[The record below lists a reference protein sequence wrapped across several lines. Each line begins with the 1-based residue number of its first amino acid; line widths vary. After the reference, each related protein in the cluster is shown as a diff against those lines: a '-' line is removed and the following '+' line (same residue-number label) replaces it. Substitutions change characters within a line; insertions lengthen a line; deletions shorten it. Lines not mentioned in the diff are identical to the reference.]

1 MVYIYVLLLEQGKYY
16 VGKTTNPE
24 FRLEKHFNC
33 GGSEWTIK
41 YKPIKVL
48 EIIKDC
54 DDYDEDKYTRIYM
67 DKFGIENVRGGSFCQ
82 IVLPKETVA
91 VLEKMKMTSQDKC
104 YKCGQKGH
112 LAKYCT
118 QKEEIQLP
126 DDVDGLI
133 EFSENFIQKLKDKE
147 KMVIPTKEE
156 LLDIEYLREAI
167 GKSNSIIECPL
178 SNVKTITNAK
188 IELQRYNMLQKIIH
202 KPFDH
207 CNIDITIDAI
217 KRSESL
223 RTKIQKRKNEEIVP
237 FMEAILK
244 LVKIL

>member
-24 FRLEKHFNC
+24 FRLEKHFNY

-41 YKPIKVL
+41 YKPVQVL
-48 EIIKDC
+48 EIIRDC

-104 YKCGQKGH
+104 YKCGQNGH

-118 QKEEIQLP
+118 QKEETQLP
-126 DDVDGLI
+126 DDVDGLV
-133 EFSENFIQKLKDKE
+133 EFLENFIQKLKDKE
-147 KMVIPTKEE
+147 KMVIPTKYDLTNINYLKEAISECDKKIHFSNNEKQFYLTMHRHLTGRPIIPSDYIKNGIEIIKTNE
-156 LLDIEYLREAI
+156 LL
-167 GKSNSIIECPL
+167 
-178 SNVKTITNAK
+178 
-188 IELQRYNMLQKIIH
+188 
-202 KPFDH
+202 
-207 CNIDITIDAI
+207 
-217 KRSESL
+217 
-223 RTKIQKRKNEEIVP
+223 RTEIQKKRNEEIVP
-237 FMEAILK
+237 FMEAMLK

>member
-24 FRLEKHFNC
+24 FRLERHFNS

-48 EIIKDC
+48 EIIRDC
-54 DDYDEDKYTRIYM
+54 DDYDEDKYTRKYM

-118 QKEEIQLP
+118 QKEETQLP
-126 DDVDGLI
+126 DDVDGLV

-147 KMVIPTKEE
+147 KMVIPTKYDLVNKDYLKEAIKECDKKIHFAGNEKQVYLSLQRQIVSRNSLPTGHMNILIENLKQGE
-156 LLDIEYLREAI
+156 LL
-167 GKSNSIIECPL
+167 
-178 SNVKTITNAK
+178 
-188 IELQRYNMLQKIIH
+188 
-202 KPFDH
+202 
-207 CNIDITIDAI
+207 
-217 KRSESL
+217 
-223 RTKIQKRKNEEIVP
+223 RTEIQKRKNEEIVP

>member
-16 VGKTTNPE
+16 IGKTINPE

-104 YKCGQKGH
+104 YKCGQNGH

-118 QKEEIQLP
+118 QKEETQLP

-178 SNVKTITNAK
+178 SNDKTITNAK
-188 IELQRYNMLQKIIH
+188 IELQRYNILQKIIH

-223 RTKIQKRKNEEIVP
+223 RTKIQRKKNEEIVP

>member
-16 VGKTTNPE
+16 IGKTTNPE
-24 FRLEKHFNC
+24 FRLEKHFNS

-41 YKPIKVL
+41 YKPLHVL

-54 DDYDEDKYTRIYM
+54 DDYDEDKYTRKYM

-118 QKEEIQLP
+118 GKEEMQLP
-126 DDVDGLI
+126 DDIDGLV

-147 KMVIPTKEE
+147 KTVVPTKYELTNKDYLKEAIKECDKKLYFASNERQVYLSLHRQIMSRNGLPEGHTDIIIENLKTGE
-156 LLDIEYLREAI
+156 LL
-167 GKSNSIIECPL
+167 
-178 SNVKTITNAK
+178 
-188 IELQRYNMLQKIIH
+188 
-202 KPFDH
+202 
-207 CNIDITIDAI
+207 
-217 KRSESL
+217 
-223 RTKIQKRKNEEIVP
+223 RTEIQKRKNEEIVP
-237 FMEAILK
+237 FMEAMLK
-244 LVKIL
+244 LVKNL